1 MQRTLA
7 RSVLALESTALRLR
21 RLNTPGAPQAPESPG
36 KSRGAAQDAR
46 TSATA
51 SRAAA
56 APAASGSGGRA
67 GSPAPQESAAS
78 CRGAPSGRVAHDAR
92 GNAVWKWAAEASAL
106 ALESTSRLLK
116 KLELPELAVD
126 DKPQGLA
133 LEERDPGGGYDPYN
147 RR

>member
-21 RLNTPGAPQAPESPG
+21 RLNTPGTPQAESFG
-36 KSRGAAQDAR
+36 KSSAAQDAR
-46 TSATA
+46 TSATP

-56 APAASGSGGRA
+56 APAGSGSGGRA
-67 GSPAPQESAAS
+67 GSPVPQDSAAS
-78 CRGAPSGRVAHDAR
+78 RRSAPSGRVAHDAR
-92 GNAVWKWAAEASAL
+92 GNAVWKWAAETSAL

-116 KLELPELAVD
+116 KLDVPELTVD